1 MALPRSSLTSS
12 LALNARVVRYA
23 KSKISTVAV
32 VFAKAAILQ
41 LTRRFPAKNSLK
53 SGETTLPQGQNR
65 RAQRLHDQRQAPVRG
80 CFTSRHHHL
89 QGHFSSTKLP
99 GLIEVAQNPV
109 LRELRNRWTALCRI
123 SNLITKASTRK
134 VPVFGKFDGSGA
146 SGSAGRGR

>member
-99 GLIEVAQNPV
+99 RLIEVAQNPV
-109 LRELRNRWTALCRI
+109 CGEIVPALVRSLLWMACNAAEPDVIHAGVDHLRL
-123 SNLITKASTRK
+123 
-134 VPVFGKFDGSGA
+134 
-146 SGSAGRGR
+146 